1 MQYPDAPFLPRRRHW
16 LRVLVITA
24 VATMS
29 SLTLTA
35 LIVVVAMGHD
45 WTPAVWLPATL
56 APLLIAPL
64 TAWPILRLTYA
75 LDAAHAALREAAG
88 TDALTQVLHRG
99 RFTELFGHDLA
110 QAAQRGATPALLM
123 LDLDHFKQVN
133 DQHGHAAGDALLR
146 AVARTLCDSVREG
159 DRVARWGGEEFVVG
173 LAAPRAD
180 ELPAL
185 GQRLVEAIA
194 AIRMPLPDGAALGTS
209 ASLGL
214 ARWQG
219 PHEPLDALL
228 QRADAALYRAKQAG
242 RNRLCLADDAA
253 T

>member
-1 MQYPDAPFLPRRRHW
+1 MQYPHAFFLPRRRHW
-16 LRVLVITA
+16 LRVLAITA
-24 VATMS
+24 VATTA

-64 TAWPILRLTYA
+64 TAWPILNLTYA
-75 LDAAHAALREAAG
+75 LDAAHAALHAAAG
-88 TDALTQVLHRG
+88 TDTLTQLLNRG
-99 RFTELFGHDLA
+99 RFTELFGDDLA
-110 QAAQRGATPALLM
+110 QAAQRGSTPALLM

-133 DQHGHAAGDALLR
+133 DRHGHAAGDALLR
-146 AVARTLCDSVREG
+146 AVARTLREGVRDG

-173 LAAPRAD
+173 LATHAGEEPQ
-180 ELPAL
+180 AL
-185 GQRLVEAIA
+185 GRRLGEAIA
-194 AIRMPLPDGAALGTS
+194 AIRLPLPVGGTLDAS

-214 ARWQG
+214 ARWLG
-219 PHEPLDALL
+219 PEDTLDALL

-242 RNRLCLADDAA
+242 RNRLCLADDNA
-253 T
+253 